1 MTVQDEYEILDI
13 SEGSYAIVYKA
24 RHKRLGYVRAVK
36 ELKTAVRNED
46 DKAYQTFLKECQML
60 MQIGNGNC
68 PGIVKM
74 YNPRLLG
81 NRAVVEMDYV
91 QGETLTQYLNRHQF
105 MPIAEVMR
113 MISDIGGALAY
124 CHHDIYRFL
133 MSAEADHLQRNPDN
147 AAEFVISKQKE
158 RELVEKYR
166 VVHNDLHSGNVMRR
180 EQDGGFVL
188 LDFGLAIQN
197 GKAVRSSAIAT
208 GAMEYRAPEKWD
220 MSLVAKVP
228 PQCDIYSW
236 GILLFEALTGDVP
249 FKCDPSRF
257 ASELAAKNEMRRL
270 HCTVPVPAIEP
281 LRRAAFERAHP
292 GEKWVKD
299 YPDWLEAMVMKCLAK
314 KPEDRYAD
322 AKVMMSHI
330 DGKLRQWLGQTSGQ
344 RNNEQALAQMTQQI
358 AQLKQELQSS
368 QERARERCSRLQS
381 ECHEQSTARK
391 SLATA
396 NEQLKRQVDDLNK
409 KLKNQSTRTVVK
421 RLSPWPW
428 MVATLVLLAAT
439 AGLVYQQ
446 REPIV
451 QWVKQAW
458 TGLWGETVS
467 TLPPT
472 AAVSSFYVDSDRE
485 LPDGLGM
492 TFTVNATIEHM
503 AGRRLRTVVFFYDAD
518 GRPIDD
524 VNADVMTAYSTGEG
538 HVCISTFDKFTHERE
553 EASFKLSIPYGELHQ
568 RFSDTPR
575 ALRAMVAFYDESGP
589 TPINFFFSKEPLEF
603 YYDFKKMP
611 SAAIKQIWIE
621 PNVEVAGKNSMKVH
635 ISAEVNGKTD
645 EVVYYSLLFYS
656 GQDRHELVD
665 SSGKQI
671 YRVDPAR
678 AIYSSTTF
686 NDWSLAVTRDE
697 IMKAANYDKVKDEFV
712 YDVVLRDDANRVLAR
727 VDGLTFK
734 NKK

>member
-1 MTVQDEYEILDI
+1 MAYLGEYDKLCMLGKGAFATIWK
-13 SEGSYAIVYKA
+13 V
-24 RHKRLGYVRAVK
+24 RHTTLGYVRAIKVSK
-36 ELKTAVRNED
+36 EDVDNES
-46 DKAYQTFLKECQML
+46 DKAYQTFLKECRVL
-60 MQIGNGNC
+60 LQIGNGAHPN
-68 PGIVKM
+68 IVRI
-74 YNPRLLG
+74 YQPRLIE
-81 NRAVVEMDYV
+81 NRALVEMDYV
-91 QGETLTQYLNRHQF
+91 RGCTLHEYLQQNPF
-105 MPIAEVMR
+105 MTIDEVMR
-113 MISDIGGALAY
+113 FVHEMGGALAY
-124 CHHDIYRFL
+124 CHRDIYEDL
-133 MSAEADHLQRNPDN
+133 MDPTGDHLQRDPDD
-147 AAEFVISKQKE
+147 ATRYVIDDARRRQ
-158 RELVEKYR
+158 LIEKYR
-166 VVHNDLHSGNVMRR
+166 VIHNDLHSNNVMRR
-180 EQDGGFVL
+180 DYDGSFVL
-188 LDFGLAIQN
+188 LDFGLAIQDDH
-197 GKAVRSSAIAT
+197 AVKSSARQD
-208 GAMEYRAPEKWD
+208 GALEYKAPEKWED
-220 MSLVAKVP
+220 EHAITTQSDVYSL
-228 PQCDIYSW
+228 
-236 GILLFEALTGDVP
+236 GILIYEALTGRVP
-249 FKCDPSRF
+249 FVFDPGKYNGD
-257 ASELAAKNEMRRL
+257 LPAKNDMYHKHRD
-270 HCTVPVPAIEP
+270 TAPPAIEP
-281 LRRAAFERAHP
+281 LRRAAFERMHP
-292 GEKWVKD
+292 GQKWVKD

-603 YYDFKKMP
+603 YYDSKKMP
-611 SAAIKQIWIE
+611 SAAIKQIWID